1 MAEPRKQNQET
12 KTSIIIIDDHP
23 IVRHGIAQLI
33 NMQKD
38 LLVCGEAKDSTEG
51 WEIIKEKDP
60 DLVIVDLSLENA
72 SGLDLI
78 KALSARMPGLPLLV
92 LSMHDENLY
101 AERAIRS
108 GAMGYVMKQEAT
120 ETLISAIYQVLK
132 GEIFV
137 SEKIKARLL
146 QRLLRGESGTNQ
158 EEEYTIVGGLTNR
171 ELEVF
176 QLIGKGLSTRRIASK
191 LNLSI
196 KTIETHRQN
205 IKQKLN
211 LEDSTELVQQAVQ
224 WAQSMEN
231 K

>member
-1 MAEPRKQNQET
+1 
-12 KTSIIIIDDHP
+12 
-23 IVRHGIAQLI
+23 
-33 NMQKD
+33 
-38 LLVCGEAKDSTEG
+38 
-51 WEIIKEKDP
+51 
-60 DLVIVDLSLENA
+60 
-72 SGLDLI
+72 
-78 KALSARMPGLPLLV
+78 
-92 LSMHDENLY
+92 
-101 AERAIRS
+101 
-108 GAMGYVMKQEAT
+108 MGYVMKQEAT
-120 ETLISAIYQVLK
+120 ETLINAIYQVLK

-146 QRLLRGESGTNQ
+146 QRLLRGDSGTNQ

-176 QLIGKGLSTRRIASK
+176 QLIGKGLSTRRIATK

>member
-1 MAEPRKQNQET
+1 MAEMKNTGHEKKIQ
-12 KTSIIIIDDHP
+12 IVIVDDHP

-38 LLVCGEAKDSTEG
+38 LTVCGEAKDSTEG
-51 WEIIKEKDP
+51 WEVIKEKNP

-72 SGLDLI
+72 SGLDMI
-78 KALSARMPGLPLLV
+78 KALSARMPALPLLV

-108 GAMGYVMKQEAT
+108 GALGYVMKQEAT
-120 ETLISAIYQVLK
+120 ETLINAIYQVLK

-137 SEKIKARLL
+137 SERIKTRLL
-146 QRLLRGESGTNQ
+146 QRLLRGEPGTHQ
-158 EEEYTIVGGLTNR
+158 EEAYSIVGDLTNR

-176 QLIGKGLSTRRIASK
+176 QLIGKGLSTRRIASQ

-224 WAQSMEN
+224 WAQSMDI

>member
-1 MAEPRKQNQET
+1 
-12 KTSIIIIDDHP
+12 
-23 IVRHGIAQLI
+23 
-33 NMQKD
+33 
-38 LLVCGEAKDSTEG
+38 
-51 WEIIKEKDP
+51 
-60 DLVIVDLSLENA
+60 
-72 SGLDLI
+72 
-78 KALSARMPGLPLLV
+78 
-92 LSMHDENLY
+92 MHDENLY

>member
-1 MAEPRKQNQET
+1 MAEST
-12 KTSIIIIDDHP
+12 KKNRDKKIQIIIIDDHP

-33 NMQKD
+33 NMQQD
-38 LLVCGEAKDSTEG
+38 LVVCGEAKDSTEG
-51 WEIIKEKDP
+51 WDAIKEKDP

-78 KALSARMPGLPLLV
+78 KALSARRPDLALLV

-120 ETLISAIYQVLK
+120 ETLINAIYQVLK

-137 SEKIKARLL
+137 SEKIKTRLL
-146 QRLLRGESGTNQ
+146 QRLLRGEPGTSQ
-158 EEEYTIVGGLTNR
+158 DEEYSIVVDLTDR

-176 QLIGKGLSTRRIASK
+176 QLIGKGLSTRKIASK

-205 IKQKLN
+205 IKQKLSLN
-211 LEDSTELVQQAVQ
+211 DSTELVQQAVQ
-224 WAQSMEN
+224 WVQSMDM

>member
-1 MAEPRKQNQET
+1 MAEST
-12 KTSIIIIDDHP
+12 KKNRDKKIQIIIIDDHP

-33 NMQKD
+33 NMQQD
-38 LLVCGEAKDSTEG
+38 LVVCGEAKDSTEG
-51 WEIIKEKDP
+51 WDTIKEKDP

-78 KALSARMPGLPLLV
+78 KALSARRPDLALLV

-120 ETLISAIYQVLK
+120 ETLINAIYQVLK

-137 SEKIKARLL
+137 SEKIKTRLL
-146 QRLLRGESGTNQ
+146 QRLLRGEPGTSQ
-158 EEEYTIVGGLTNR
+158 DEEYSIVVDLTDR

-176 QLIGKGLSTRRIASK
+176 QLIGKGLSTRKIASK

-211 LEDSTELVQQAVQ
+211 LNDSTELVQQAVQ
-224 WAQSMEN
+224 WVQSMDM

>member
-1 MAEPRKQNQET
+1 MAEST
-12 KTSIIIIDDHP
+12 KKNRDKKIQIIIIDDHP

-33 NMQKD
+33 NMQQD
-38 LLVCGEAKDSTEG
+38 LVVCGEAKDSTEG
-51 WEIIKEKDP
+51 WDAIKEKDP

-78 KALSARMPGLPLLV
+78 KALSARRPDLALLV

-120 ETLISAIYQVLK
+120 ETLINAIYQVLK

-137 SEKIKARLL
+137 SEKIKTRLL
-146 QRLLRGESGTNQ
+146 QRLLRGEPGTTQ
-158 EEEYTIVGGLTNR
+158 DEEYSIVVDLTDR

-176 QLIGKGLSTRRIASK
+176 QLIGKGLSTRKIASK

-211 LEDSTELVQQAVQ
+211 LNDSTELVQQAVQ
-224 WAQSMEN
+224 WVQSMDM

>member
-1 MAEPRKQNQET
+1 MADRNGAKNG
-12 KTSIIIIDDHP
+12 KKIRIVIVDDHP

-33 NMQKD
+33 NMQED
-38 LLVCGEAKDSTEG
+38 MVVCGEAKNSSEG
-51 WEIIKEKDP
+51 WEVIKETEP
-60 DLVIVDLSLENA
+60 RLVLVDLSLEED

-78 KALSARMPGLPLLV
+78 KAIHSRRPDITLLV

-108 GAMGYVMKQEAT
+108 GSMGYVMKQEAT
-120 ETLISAIYQVLK
+120 DTLIKAIHQVMK

-137 SEKIKARLL
+137 SERIKSRLL
-146 QRLLRGESGTNQ
+146 QRLLRGDAMKSEDSN
-158 EEEYTIVGGLTNR
+158 YTLVEGLTNR

-176 QLIGKGLSTRRIASK
+176 RLIGRGFSTRRIAK
-191 LNLSI
+191 QLNLSI

-205 IKQKLN
+205 IKQKMN
-211 LEDSTELVQQAVQ
+211 LQDSAELIQVAVHWIQ
-224 WAQSMEN
+224 TTSM

>member
-1 MAEPRKQNQET
+1 MAEST
-12 KTSIIIIDDHP
+12 KKNRDKKIQIIIIDDHP

-33 NMQKD
+33 NMQQD
-38 LLVCGEAKDSTEG
+38 LVVCGEAKDSTEG
-51 WEIIKEKDP
+51 WDAIKEKDP

-78 KALSARMPGLPLLV
+78 KALSARRPDLALLV

-120 ETLISAIYQVLK
+120 ETLINAIYQVLK

-137 SEKIKARLL
+137 SEKIKTRLL
-146 QRLLRGESGTNQ
+146 QRLLRGEPGTSQ
-158 EEEYTIVGGLTNR
+158 DEEYSIVVDLTDR

-176 QLIGKGLSTRRIASK
+176 QLIGKGLSTRKIASK

-211 LEDSTELVQQAVQ
+211 LNDSTELVQQAVQ
-224 WAQSMEN
+224 WVQSMDM